1 MKRLTRRINWP
12 GIVLLAVLG
21 AAWEI
26 SARWIGSPNYP
37 GLFDVVGALYRH
49 AGDLT
54 QALGV
59 TLVRAGAGFALA
71 LVTMLP
77 LGICLGRL
85 RALGAFFEPLIDLV
99 RPLPPLAIVPVVMLF
114 AGTGNA
120 AKILVVFYG
129 AAFPILINAIDATRA
144 THPLLVNVARSIGLS
159 RSEIMWRI
167 DLPAALPQ
175 IVSGIRISVALSL
188 LISVSAEMLLS
199 TNGIGNFIVEAQQQF
214 EIAAGLATILVIAV
228 AALCI
233 ETVFYRIERRLLA
246 WHHQRAALGR

>member
-1 MKRLTRRINWP
+1 MKTLAKRVNIP
-12 GIVLLAVLG
+12 GIVFLILLA
-21 AAWEI
+21 AAWEG
-26 SARWIGSPNYP
+26 SARLVGSPNYP
-37 GLFDVVGALYRH
+37 GFVDVVMAFVRH
-49 AGDLT
+49 SGELT
-54 QALGV
+54 QALGI
-59 TLVRAGAGFALA
+59 TLMRAGAGFALS

-77 LGICLGRL
+77 LGICLGRMRSL
-85 RALGAFFEPLIDLV
+85 ASFFEPLLDLV

-114 AGTGNA
+114 AGTGSM

-144 THPLLVNVARSIGLS
+144 THPLLINVGRSIGLS

-175 IVSGIRISVALSL
+175 IVGGIRISVALSL

-214 EIAAGLATILVIAV
+214 EIAAGLATILVIAA

-233 ETVFYRIERRLLA
+233 EALFFRFERRLLA
-246 WHHQRAALGR
+246 WHHDRAHAGR

>member
-1 MKRLTRRINWP
+1 MRALTKRTNVP
-12 GIVLLAVLG
+12 GIVFLVLLA
-21 AAWEI
+21 AAWEV
-26 SARWIGSPNYP
+26 SARLVNSQNYP
-37 GLFDVVGALYRH
+37 GFIDVVAALVRH
-49 AGDLT
+49 AGELAP
-54 QALGV
+54 ALGI
-59 TLVRAGAGFALA
+59 TLVRASAGFALS

-77 LGICLGRL
+77 LGICLGRMRSL
-85 RALGAFFEPLIDLV
+85 ASFVDLV

-114 AGTGNA
+114 AGTGSM

-144 THPLLVNVARSIGLS
+144 THPLLINVGRSIGLS

-199 TNGIGNFIVEAQQQF
+199 TNGIGNFIVTAQQQF
-214 EIAAGLATILVIAV
+214 EIAAGLATILVIAI

-233 ETVFYRIERRLLA
+233 ETLFFRIERNLLA
-246 WHHQRAALGR
+246 WHHERASAGR

>member
-1 MKRLTRRINWP
+1 MKTLAKRVNIP
-12 GIVLLAVLG
+12 GIAFLVLLAI
-21 AAWEI
+21 AWEI
-26 SARWIGSPNYP
+26 SARLVGSQNYP
-37 GLFDVVGALYRH
+37 GFTDVVASLFRH
-49 AGDLT
+49 SGELAP
-54 QALGV
+54 ALGI
-59 TLVRAGAGFALA
+59 TLVRASAGFAVS

-77 LGICLGRL
+77 LGICLGRMRSL
-85 RALGAFFEPLIDLV
+85 ASFIEPLLDLV

-114 AGTGNA
+114 AGTGSM

-144 THPLLVNVARSIGLS
+144 THPLLINVGRSIGLS

-199 TNGIGNFIVEAQQQF
+199 TNGIGNFIVQAQQQF

-228 AALCI
+228 AALGI
-233 ETVFYRIERRLLA
+233 EALFFRFERSFLR
-246 WHHQRAALGR
+246 WHHERVGAAR

>member
-1 MKRLTRRINWP
+1 MRALAKRTNVP
-12 GIVLLAVLG
+12 GIVFLVLLA
-21 AAWEI
+21 AAWEV
-26 SARWIGSPNYP
+26 SARLVNSQNYP
-37 GLFDVVGALYRH
+37 GFIDVVAALVRH
-49 AGDLT
+49 AGELAP
-54 QALGV
+54 ALGI
-59 TLVRAGAGFALA
+59 TLVRASAGFALS

-77 LGICLGRL
+77 LGICLGRMRSL
-85 RALGAFFEPLIDLV
+85 ASFVEPLLDLV

-114 AGTGNA
+114 AGTGSM

-144 THPLLVNVARSIGLS
+144 THPLLINVGRSIGLS

-199 TNGIGNFIVEAQQQF
+199 TNGIGNFIVTAQQQF
-214 EIAAGLATILVIAV
+214 EIAAGLATILVIAI

-233 ETVFYRIERRLLA
+233 ETLFFRIERNLLA
-246 WHHQRAALGR
+246 WHHERASAGR